1 MRHLMKTNSKGK
13 VLKKVK
19 VVLSFCFAFGS
30 VYAGTIELA
39 TIVADPQMQV
49 KNGVVEGCGYR
60 LKAIPK
66 SLETNRQPVLLDASF
81 NVYANG
87 PFGLVKGGAVQV
99 ENMSGKLGKPVNRPI
114 ESFWIKAQGAR
125 PTSSSEKKI
134 PSETKGYLL
143 NGISVTDV
151 MRLFQSVLELEPL
164 TIGMRLKGES
174 VDRIY
179 SGVAITEDSGNAEIR
194 RCIADL
200 VDTLRSGLSEEER
213 K

>member
-1 MRHLMKTNSKGK
+1 MNTNSKGK
-13 VLKKVK
+13 VIQKVK
-19 VVLSFCFAFGS
+19 ILLSFCFAFGS
-30 VYAGTIELA
+30 VYAGTIEQA
-39 TIVADPQMQV
+39 TIVAEPQMQV

-66 SLETNRQPVLLDASF
+66 SLQTNRQPVLLDASF
-81 NVYANG
+81 NVYVNG

-125 PTSSSEKKI
+125 PTTPSEKKM

-143 NGISVTDV
+143 YGVSVADA
-151 MRLFQSVLELEPL
+151 MRLFQSVLELEPM

-179 SGVAITEDSGNAEIR
+179 SGVAITENSSNAEIR
-194 RCIADL
+194 RCISDL
-200 VDTLRSGLSEEER
+200 ADTLRSNLSEAEQ

>member
-1 MRHLMKTNSKGK
+1 M
-13 VLKKVK
+13 VL
-19 VVLSFCFAFGS
+19 LSFCFAFGS
-30 VYAGTIELA
+30 VYAGTIEQA
-39 TIVADPQMQV
+39 TIVAEPQMQV

-66 SLETNRQPVLLDASF
+66 SLQTNRQPVLLDASF
-81 NVYANG
+81 NVYVNG

-99 ENMSGKLGKPVNRPI
+99 ANMSGKLGKPVNRPI

-125 PTSSSEKKI
+125 PTTPAEKKM

-143 NGISVTDV
+143 YGVSVADA
-151 MRLFQSVLELEPL
+151 MRLFQSVLELEPITL
-164 TIGMRLKGES
+164 GMRLKGES

-179 SGVAITEDSGNAEIR
+179 SGVAITENSSNEEIR
-194 RCIADL
+194 RCISDL
-200 VDTLRSGLSEEER
+200 ADTLRSSLSEEEQ

>member
-1 MRHLMKTNSKGK
+1 MNTNSKGE
-13 VLKKVK
+13 VIQKVK
-19 VVLSFCFAFGS
+19 ILLSFCFAFGS
-30 VYAGTIELA
+30 VYAGTIEQA

-66 SLETNRQPVLLDASF
+66 SFQTNRQPVLLDASF
-81 NVYANG
+81 NVYVNG

-99 ENMSGKLGKPVNRPI
+99 ENMSGKVGKPVNRPI

-125 PTSSSEKKI
+125 PTTPTEKRI
-134 PSETKGYLL
+134 PSDTKGYLL
-143 NGISVTDV
+143 YEVSVADV

-164 TIGMRLKGES
+164 TLGMRLKGEG

-179 SGVAITEDSGNAEIR
+179 SGVAITENSSNAAIR

-200 VDTLRSGLSEEER
+200 ADTLRSSLSEEEQ

>member
-1 MRHLMKTNSKGK
+1 MNTNSKGE
-13 VLKKVK
+13 VIRKVK
-19 VVLSFCFAFGS
+19 VLLSFCFAFGS
-30 VYAGTIELA
+30 VYAGTIEQA

-66 SLETNRQPVLLDASF
+66 SFQTNRQPVLLDASF
-81 NVYANG
+81 NVYVNG

-99 ENMSGKLGKPVNRPI
+99 ENMSGKVGKPVNRPI

-125 PTSSSEKKI
+125 PTTPTEKRI
-134 PSETKGYLL
+134 PSDTKGYLL
-143 NGISVTDV
+143 YEVSVADV

-164 TIGMRLKGES
+164 TLGMRLKGEG

-179 SGVAITEDSGNAEIR
+179 SGVAITENSSNAAIR

-200 VDTLRSGLSEEER
+200 ADTLRSSLSEEEQ